1 MPCIGLSYI
10 VITLI
15 LLASSL
21 SESSLKHHDHHTDLF
36 LQGISVEPDDEYD
49 DHYVDLDEDDFV
61 DDDANGGGVHFFF
74 GGGPKCSSTDKSKL
88 IET

>member
-15 LLASSL
+15 LIASSL
-21 SESSLKHHDHHTDLF
+21 SESSPKHHDHHTDLF

-49 DHYVDLDEDDFV
+49 DDNFDLDENDFV
-61 DDDANGGGVHFFF
+61 DDNAD
-74 GGGPKCSSTDKSKL
+74 GGGPFFFNSQFF
-88 IET
+88 